1 MRETHN
7 TILYIEDDRETAAL
21 IAEDLNERGFQV
33 AVAHDALE
41 GYAAIVKLHPD
52 LVLCDLSMPAAS
64 GFEVLK
70 RLTAAAP
77 HFLNMPF
84 IFLSAMTDREIELK
98 ARRLG
103 ADDFITKPIDFD
115 LLAAIVT
122 SRLARVVH
130 GDPIPK
136 RTDISGRETE
146 VLTWAARGKTSA
158 EIAIIMELSKRTVD
172 FHFDNARMKLGTIS
186 RIDTVICAVSGRLI
200 DP

>member
-1 MRETHN
+1 MRETAKK
-7 TILYIEDDRETAAL
+7 ILYIEDDRETAAL
-21 IAEDLNERGFQV
+21 IAEDLNERGFDV
-33 AVAHDALE
+33 EVAHDAVE
-41 GYAAIVKLHPD
+41 GFAAIVKLHPH

-70 RLTAAAP
+70 RLTEAAP
-77 HFLNMPF
+77 HFSSMPF
-84 IFLSAMTDREIELK
+84 IFLSAMTDRDIELK

-122 SRLARVVH
+122 SRLARVVLDD
-130 GDPIPK
+130 GFPK
-136 RTDISGRETE
+136 RAAISGRETE

-186 RIDTVICAVSGRLI
+186 RIDTVIRAVTGRLI

>member
-7 TILYIEDDRETAAL
+7 KILYIEDDRETAAL
-21 IAEDLNERGFQV
+21 IAEDLNDRGFQV
-33 AVAHDALE
+33 AVAHDAVA
-41 GYAAIVKLHPD
+41 GFAAIVKLHPD
-52 LVLCDLSMPAAS
+52 LVLCDLSMPATS

-70 RLTAAAP
+70 RLTDAAP
-77 HFLNMPF
+77 HFWNMPF

-115 LLAAIVT
+115 LLEAIVT
-122 SRLARVVH
+122 SRLARVVRD
-130 GDPIPK
+130 DPSSK
-136 RTDISGRETE
+136 HTDISGRETE

-158 EIAIIMELSKRTVD
+158 EIAIILELSKRTVD

-186 RIDTVICAVSGRLI
+186 RIDTVMRAVTGRLI